1 MSTKCDE
8 CMVCPLGSKIEKRRS
23 PSYFAVDHDYF
34 RKRSDH
40 PCIQEKGW
48 SSHIPQEGLPYN
60 CPTRGTIHSH
70 TIPTTTPLHCP
81 PLSETPSSH
90 LTSKAGLP
98 KHFNSDSTHN
108 IFQNKHTLPSPLTH
122 NTLPSLS
129 QHTSAV
135 FDLVSLH
142 LPFHC
147 LRLNSCLL
155 RHCHL

>member
-1 MSTKCDE
+1 MKVGVAILVAQRHKKE
-8 CMVCPLGSKIEKRRS
+8 RILYILYLLMIIREKGVITHA
-23 PSYFAVDHDYF
+23 Y
-34 RKRSDH
+34 KK
-40 PCIQEKGW
+40 KGW
-48 SSHIPQEGLPYN
+48 SSYIPQEGPPYN

-81 PLSETPSSH
+81 PLSETPSSI
-90 LTSKAGLP
+90 LTSKTGLP

-108 IFQNKHTLPSPLTH
+108 IFHNKHTLPSPLTH

-135 FDLVSLH
+135 FNLVSLH

>member
-1 MSTKCDE
+1 MKVWVTF
-8 CMVCPLGSKIEKRRS
+8 LAQR
-23 PSYFAVDHDYF
+23 
-34 RKRSDH
+34 
-40 PCIQEKGW
+40 QEKGRSFTFCNW
-48 SSHIPQEGLPYN
+48 PWLLVGKGVITHIPQKGVVIIN
-60 CPTRGTIHSH
+60 
-70 TIPTTTPLHCP
+70 TTTGPTLQLSHKGYPHIHTPYSQRHRYTASLSQRP
-81 PLSETPSSH
+81 PSN

-135 FDLVSLH
+135 FNLVSLH

-155 RHCHL
+155 RHCHLWEQ